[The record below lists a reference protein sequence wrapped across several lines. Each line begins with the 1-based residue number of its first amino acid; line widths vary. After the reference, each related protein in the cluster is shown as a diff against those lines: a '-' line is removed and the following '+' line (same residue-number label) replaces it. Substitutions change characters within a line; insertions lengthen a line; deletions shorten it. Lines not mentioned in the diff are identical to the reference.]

1 MEIQCAGQSSQILIS
16 GQVITCVRLLM
27 SMNMYHYSTTNN
39 TLHDLKFDI
48 CVHLCVGDFESPL
61 RLPQLACS
69 VQWKGDQSQHVHNC
83 NPPQIFPQPAH
94 SCDKGFKLCL
104 LPFTTLGHFGLNSRE
119 NQHFVRNFVL
129 TFEFRFQAP
138 TYNVFLDEFL
148 SCRNLVFLLHH
159 HLKRR

>member
-1 MEIQCAGQSSQILIS
+1 MLDFLRKLQVLMEIQCAGQSSQILIS

-48 CVHLCVGDFESPL
+48 CVHLCVGDFEFPL

-104 LPFTTLGHFGLNSRE
+104 LPFTTLGPLGLILERINILYVIL
-119 NQHFVRNFVL
+119 F
-129 TFEFRFQAP
+129 
-138 TYNVFLDEFL
+138 
-148 SCRNLVFLLHH
+148 
-159 HLKRR
+159 